1 MDQGAI
7 IQHPLPLQS
16 EYSIQSEQDFN
27 DHFVNQSNHS
37 AYATSSS
44 VDHLRRDGA
53 PNSFAFA
60 ATNHPHG
67 ARFVPDRGS
76 ASDASSY
83 HPASFTDPSS
93 GSISTSP
100 SSAASSL
107 QAYTNY
113 QGTHYTSVPAIPGAV
128 QPQPQAFVTSSYAGT
143 RASSQLD
150 GSVSCMLPPP
160 TRHTISSGFDTG
172 DRESY
177 ATNPYSSRSQL
188 SPHTQPGFGSYPDT
202 PRTVLGAPSTLSPG
216 LSGYG
221 LHMNSPN
228 GFGSS
233 TPNESLNFPW
243 PNLEILLDMTCEGQ
257 AITPEIHAKVEK
269 GFFLANADQK
279 WTCYRRNYFS
289 VACNFEL
296 HPSTNNGRLYLKRN
310 NNQEQIQAM
319 GMRLSAAVDGSGGKN
334 IELIQHTPKRDNGPK
349 TKIEVTK
356 VAPTPSNGRNDH
368 TVSPHGIYQVPM
380 ATYHAPGQVP
390 GPLLP
395 LQGSGETNGISP
407 SLHQNPQLSPHYGYS
422 SSTASHMPVPGS
434 HTTHTFERVQF
445 KQATANNGKRR
456 ASQQYFHLIVELFAD
471 VRDENSNK
479 ASWVKIAQ
487 RVSDK
492 IVVRGRSPSHY
503 SNEGNGQNGRTSA
516 SGGSGYSTMGGGSYT
531 GWRGASI
538 LGHGSIGSSSGYRGT
553 HRAMNP
559 CSEGDGSGSSP
570 GSVDEGA
577 VDADHPLSSMMS
589 NAERA
594 GFQEADG
601 YQYYP
606 GPIYEDLPQTL
617 PPLAKVESNGTR
629 WSTEP
634 RQYAVKAEYNDAV
647 PGNQWS
653 MGGCGRFQGVESSRG
668 YFPDLSAGYS

>member
-1 MDQGAI
+1 MGPQTPSHLQRQTTHMELDSCLTVAQ
-7 IQHPLPLQS
+7 LPML
-16 EYSIQSEQDFN
+16 
-27 DHFVNQSNHS
+27 
-37 AYATSSS
+37 A
-44 VDHLRRDGA
+44 
-53 PNSFAFA
+53 
-60 ATNHPHG
+60 
-67 ARFVPDRGS
+67 
-76 ASDASSY
+76 
-83 HPASFTDPSS
+83 ASFTDPSS

-113 QGTHYTSVPAIPGAV
+113 QNTHYTSVPAIPGAV
-128 QPQPQAFVTSSYAGT
+128 QPHPQAFVTSSYAGT

-150 GSVSCMLPPP
+150 GSLSCMLPPP

-202 PRTVLGAPSTLSPG
+202 PRTVLGAPSTLSP
-216 LSGYG
+216 GYG

-395 LQGSGETNGISP
+395 LQGSGESNGISP
-407 SLHQNPQLSPHYGYS
+407 SLHQNSQLSPHYGYS
-422 SSTASHMPVPGS
+422 SSAPSHMPVPGN

-531 GWRGASI
+531 GWRGANI
-538 LGHGSIGSSSGYRGT
+538 IGHGSIGSSSGYRAT

-559 CSEGDGSGSSP
+559 SSEGDGSGSSP

-594 GFQEADG
+594 GFQETDG